1 MTAQPRT
8 ETAPPPW
15 PEKVL
20 HAACDA
26 VIDSLKLQ
34 VGQLKEQV
42 TEKDG
47 QIAMLEEQL
56 RDAS

>member
-1 MTAQPRT
+1 MTARHLT

-26 VIDSLKLQ
+26 VIDSLKLR
-34 VGQLKEQV
+34 VGRLQEELA
-42 TEKDG
+42 EKDG
-47 QIAMLEEQL
+47 RIAMLEEQL
-56 RDAS
+56 RGAQ

>member
-1 MTAQPRT
+1 MTARHLT
-8 ETAPPPW
+8 ETAREPW

-34 VGQLKEQV
+34 VGQLKEELA
-42 TEKDG
+42 EKDG
-47 QIAMLEEQL
+47 RIAMLEEQL
-56 RDAS
+56 RGAQ